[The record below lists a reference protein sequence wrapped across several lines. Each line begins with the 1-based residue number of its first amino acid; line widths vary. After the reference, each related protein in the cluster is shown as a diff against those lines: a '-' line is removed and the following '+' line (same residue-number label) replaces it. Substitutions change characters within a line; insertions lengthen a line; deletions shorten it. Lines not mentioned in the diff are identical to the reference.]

1 MIRGRQFLG
10 DLAPVKF
17 YLGYFDG
24 VAFELGQRVIQS
36 TGVGYACRLGDSQVT
51 LKLTDFVVSGNKHFK
66 LGLDFGAEAVEV
78 VFFVVDF
85 DSGHICSLREK
96 PHPLVKGGV

>member
-17 YLGYFDG
+17 YLGDFDG
-24 VAFELGQRVIQS
+24 VAFELGQCVIQGA
-36 TGVGYACRLGDSQVT
+36 GVCHSGSLGDSQVT
-51 LKLTDFVVSGNKHFK
+51 LKLTDFVVSGYKHFK
-66 LGLDFGAEAVEV
+66 LGLNFGAKAVEV